1 MDLCALGEAIAGAPQ
16 WRVGDSDNEPERRNP
31 RAEHERGT
39 AQPPVR
45 CRTAMTTA
53 APTGDTGATAPGD
66 PTRRQNTVTGS
77 GPPSTVIQDHSGREP
92 QKKFILEG
100 FHMDVTDS
108 DVGALSGRSSAIF
121 TKSRGCHAAVPL
133 AP

>member
-1 MDLCALGEAIAGAPQ
+1 MDLCALGEAIAGALQ

-31 RAEHERGT
+31 RAEREGGT
-39 AQPPVR
+39 AQPSFH
-45 CRTAMTTA
+45 CRTAMATA
-53 APTGDTGATAPGD
+53 ASTGDIAATAPGD
-66 PTRRQNTVTGS
+66 PTRRQNMVTGS
-77 GPPSTVIQDHSGREP
+77 SPPSTLIQDHSGREP

-108 DVGALSGRSSAIF
+108 DVGALSGRSFSISMF
-121 TKSRGCHAAVPL
+121 SEGCHAAVPL